1 MRQLQQR
8 RSLALVVGCT
18 QSKSLPAHDRLLVR
32 NLPAGDN
39 RCRLW
44 TGHVSAA
51 TQTRPLRDLYKG
63 QQWVASRALEQVAA
77 ASYGSVQLWIFSA
90 GLGLR
95 PADQRAPGYGASFT
109 DGPDAVGS
117 TVTERRA
124 WWAQLQA
131 LGPSARIADVR
142 ASAEDMLVVLS
153 PTYLTVLE
161 PDLAGVADE
170 GVAVLT
176 SSTVRHPRG
185 ISTSGLQKALGGSDQ
200 TLNQRAAMR
209 LIALAASGPIGARP
223 VLDAYAAWAE
233 PLRNARSYDRTSL
246 EDDALRQIIKTQAAR
261 GPQSATGLLR
271 QLRGDGFACE
281 QRRFHRLYAETMGAR
296 HDRPDSAATGPVH
309 RAAVRPA
316 ALPLHPHR
324 K

>member
-18 QSKSLPAHDRLLVR
+18 QSKSLPAHDSLLVR
-32 NLPAGDN
+32 NLPAGDH

-44 TGHVSAA
+44 IRHVSAA

-63 QQWVASRALEQVAA
+63 QQWVTSRALEEAA
-77 ASYGSVQLWIFSA
+77 ATSYGSVQLWILSA

-131 LGPSARIADVR
+131 LGPSAHIADVR

-153 PTYLTVLE
+153 PSYLIVLE

-185 ISTSGLQKALGGSDQ
+185 VSSSGLKAALGGSDQ
-200 TLNQRAAMR
+200 SLNQRAATR
-209 LIALAASGPIGARP
+209 LLGFAASGPIGATQA
-223 VLDAYAAWAE
+223 LDAYGAWAE
-233 PLRNARSYDRTSL
+233 PLRKLRPPGGTSL
-246 EDDALRQIIKTQAAR
+246 DDDALRQIIKTQSQR
-261 GPQSATGLLR
+261 GPRSATALLR
-271 QLRGDGFACE
+271 QLRDDGFACE
-281 QRRFHRLYAETMGAR
+281 QKRFQRLHAETLRGA
-296 HDRPDSAATGPVH
+296 A
-309 RAAVRPA
+309 
-316 ALPLHPHR
+316 
-324 K
+324 